1 MQIVWFIF
9 LDKRR
14 KRNIVGEFARIFET
28 VVGVEIGSNKVHA
41 PDRITRLDLLV
52 DWPEK
57 YFSGQSAERI
67 STLLELVW

>member
-1 MQIVWFIF
+1 MLAPMLRFAISLASSTLLFLKLLTGIF
-9 LDKRR
+9 RLSDEE
-14 KRNIVGEFARIFET
+14 NHFVYMG
-28 VVGVEIGSNKVHA
+28 
-41 PDRITRLDLLV
+41 DRITRLDLLV